1 MVHAVAKDRKGKR
14 SHDLRGGVDH
24 AVESGDLRL
33 AGGAIVNLDQ
43 VYDLGRVIIGD
54 PLVVVPVGGR
64 VRKFGIA
71 GLALAV
77 DDILILGVAEC
88 SDEIGKRAQQ
98 GVSLSDCLV
107 DRKGEEHSVNGPD
120 AVGSCYSSTA
130 RGGRSGIIDRREVA
144 ADVIV
149 SPGLEIRKYD
159 RSGLASLHVD
169 GARSF
174 VSWIVV
180 DVVQEIRL

>member
-1 MVHAVAKDRKGKR
+1 MACRAVVGL
-14 SHDLRGGVDH
+14 HVVDNL
-24 AVESGDLRL
+24 SGI
-33 AGGAIVNLDQ
+33 IVGLS
-43 VYDLGRVIIGD
+43 
-54 PLVVVPVGGR
+54 LVVVPVGGR

-130 RGGRSGIIDRREVA
+130 RGGRCSIVRCCEVT
-144 ADVIV
+144 ADVI
-149 SPGLEIRKYD
+149 SRPGLEIRKYD

>member
-43 VYDLGRVIIGD
+43 VYDLGRVIIGG

-77 DDILILGVAEC
+77 DDILILGVVEC

-120 AVGSCYSSTA
+120 AIGSCYSSTA
-130 RGGRSGIIDRREVA
+130 RGGRCSIVRCCEVT
-144 ADVIV
+144 ADVI
-149 SPGLEIRKYD
+149 SRPGLEIRKYD
-159 RSGLASLHVD
+159 RSGLTSLHVD